1 MRNLGASNYETARDH
16 LRKVMI
22 AAAVFCV
29 LGVAIPAAYG
39 LFKLAAMVITV
50 ILFIVMVYIIC
61 TECRCPHCG
70 KIIFLGALAATYC
83 PCCKR
88 SLMTGKKQKKSR

>member
-39 LFKLAAMVITV
+39 LFKLAAMLITV
-50 ILFIVMVYIIC
+50 ILFVVMVYIIC

-83 PCCKR
+83 PRCMR

>member
-1 MRNLGASNYETARDH
+1 MSNLGASNYETAKGH
-16 LRKVMI
+16 LRTAMI

-29 LGVAIPAAYG
+29 LSLATPAAFA
-39 LFKLAAMVITV
+39 LFKLAFMVITV
-50 ILFIVMVYIIC
+50 ILFAAIIYIIC

-83 PCCKR
+83 PRCKR

>member
-39 LFKLAAMVITV
+39 LFKLAAMLITV
-50 ILFIVMVYIIC
+50 ILFVVMVYIIC

-70 KIIFLGALAATYC
+70 KIIFFGALAATYC
-83 PCCKR
+83 PRCR
-88 SLMTGKKQKKSR
+88 STRAIR

>member
-1 MRNLGASNYETARDH
+1 MRNLGASNYDTARDH
-16 LRKVMI
+16 LHKVMI
-22 AAAVFCV
+22 AAAV
-29 LGVAIPAAYG
+29 
-39 LFKLAAMVITV
+39 LAAMVITV

-83 PCCKR
+83 PRCKR

>member
-16 LRKVMI
+16 LR
-22 AAAVFCV
+22 
-29 LGVAIPAAYG
+29 
-39 LFKLAAMVITV
+39 TV
-50 ILFIVMVYIIC
+50 ILFVVMVYIIC

-70 KIIFLGALAATYC
+70 KIIFFGALAATYC
-83 PCCKR
+83 PRCKR